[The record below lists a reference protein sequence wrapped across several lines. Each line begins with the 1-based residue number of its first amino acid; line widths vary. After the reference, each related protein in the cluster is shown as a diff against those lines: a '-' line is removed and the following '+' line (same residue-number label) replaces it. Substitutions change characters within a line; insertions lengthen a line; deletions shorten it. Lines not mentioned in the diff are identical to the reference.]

1 MLLSTHYQLL
11 LLAIKNNPNF
21 RIEKNKEIFFMDK
34 KLSEKNI
41 EELVK
46 GLFYPDLPCAY
57 FFIKDNHIEMIPR
70 LCSVLELSSLGKNI
84 TKNVRSQIEE
94 SHNGRYSINHSMTD
108 NPDKT
113 NSEIRDAI
121 IARFIIIF
129 YIFLVTKDYSYLG
142 MILHS
147 IHDSYSPVHSFR
159 VKSDTNNNKT
169 YTTEQMISSFENIK
183 QITPPIDFTEINHL
197 VLSDLVYNVL
207 DDKKN
212 IPVILSII
220 KEMNF
225 GLSSNTNPDNP
236 NNQQIDM
243 TKLINKI
250 IELMLSKSNNIDTQ
264 ISILNLLLGYPDGI
278 IKKSF
283 FSNPFGEEKVPLKN
297 INKLILLDNKIN
309 KKTIKSNINNILL
322 PITIY
327 DDLSHNL
334 RRIYKICMNSLFNI
348 DVLERIKNLQGGS
361 SDGNG
366 NNDGDNKYNIK
377 SFLYY
382 PDQNH
387 DTHAIK
393 DCGYVQLKYYKNTFL
408 QAFVD
413 TKDILNFCL
422 KSIQNV
428 SNNESIITSI
438 TLMYNFLMNN
448 TYNMSPEDLDKNV
461 SLSNNDKLEFTKLN
475 PQFLKCVGDNLSLGI
490 KNFKL
495 DYNKIFDDLVN
506 IDKQIPFSEL
516 EYKQKYIKYKQ
527 KYLMLKNK
535 KSIW

>member
-21 RIEKNKEIFFMDK
+21 RIEKNKEIFFMGT

-46 GLFYPDLPCAY
+46 GLFYPDLPCSY

-70 LCSVLELSSLGKNI
+70 LCSVLDLGSLGKNI

-121 IARFIIIF
+121 IARCIIIF
-129 YIFLVTKDYSYLG
+129 YIYLVAETKDYSFIG
-142 MILHS
+142 MILHT
-147 IHDSYSPVHSFR
+147 IQDSYSPVHTFR
-159 VKSDTNNNKT
+159 EKSDTNNKKT

-183 QITPPIDFTEINHL
+183 QITPVIDFTKINHL
-197 VLSDLVYNVL
+197 VLSNLIYNVL
-207 DDKKN
+207 DDKQN
-212 IPVILSII
+212 IQIILSII
-220 KEMNF
+220 KEM
-225 GLSSNTNPDNP
+225 GLSQSQNPDNQNNQ

-250 IELMLSKSNNIDTQ
+250 IELMLSKCNNVDSQ
-264 ISILNLLLGYPDGI
+264 IGVLNLLLGYPDGL
-278 IKKSF
+278 IKKSIF
-283 FSNPFGEEKVPLKN
+283 TNPFGEEKVPLKN

-309 KKTIKSNINNILL
+309 KDTIKDNINNILL

-327 DDLSHNL
+327 ENLSHNL
-334 RRIYKICMNSLFNI
+334 RRIYKICMNTVFNS
-348 DVLERIKNLQGGS
+348 DVSDRIKKLQSVGGGVS
-361 SDGNG
+361 VAGNS
-366 NNDGDNKYNIK
+366 NYNIK

-382 PDQNH
+382 PKQNH

-393 DCGYVQLKYYKNTFL
+393 DCGYIQLKFYKNIFL
-408 QAFVD
+408 QSLED
-413 TKDILNFCL
+413 TKHILNFCL
-422 KSIQNV
+422 KPIQNV
-428 SNNESIITSI
+428 LDNKSIILAI
-438 TLMYNFLMNN
+438 TELYNYLINN
-448 TYNMSPEDLDKNV
+448 TFNMSSEDLKKQV
-461 SLSNNDKLEFTKLN
+461 SLSNTDKLEFTKLD
-475 PQFLKCVGDNLSLGI
+475 LKFIKCAGDNLLLGV

-495 DYNKIFDDLVN
+495 DYKKICSDLSN
-506 IDKQIPFSEL
+506 IDKSIPSSQL
-516 EYKQKYIKYKQ
+516 EYKQKYLKYKQ
-527 KYLMLKNK
+527 KYLMLKK
-535 KSIW
+535 QS